1 MSDNGN
7 EPAFARPE
15 SGFTDGST
23 GLTKR
28 EWFAGMAMQGLLA
41 DASRVTCEPE
51 SEADKSAIFSGLA
64 EYSLRA
70 ADALLAEL
78 AKAESEVAR

>member
-15 SGFTDGST
+15 SEFTYGST

-28 EWFAGMAMQGLLA
+28 EWFAGMAMVGNVANSDPQMRPSSHQDVARWSVEL
-41 DASRVTCEPE
+41 
-51 SEADKSAIFSGLA
+51 
-64 EYSLRA
+64 

-78 AKAESEVAR
+78 AKAGSEPAP

>member
-1 MSDNGN
+1 MSENGN

-15 SGFTDGST
+15 SEFTHGST

-28 EWFAGMAMQGLLA
+28 EWFAGMAMQGFAA
-41 DASRVTCEPE
+41 DPEISGGYQAIASTAV
-51 SEADKSAIFSGLA
+51 AW
-64 EYSLRA
+64 